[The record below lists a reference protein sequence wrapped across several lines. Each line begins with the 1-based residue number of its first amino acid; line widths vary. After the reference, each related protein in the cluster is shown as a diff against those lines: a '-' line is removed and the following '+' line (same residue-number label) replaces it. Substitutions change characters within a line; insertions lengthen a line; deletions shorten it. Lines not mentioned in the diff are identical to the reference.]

1 MVAQLAAERGWSAIG
16 ENEWKEITLALPG
29 VSAGTVEDAGLL
41 VAQPWRGVKQRN
53 FDELEHSLHELTE
66 AYAARPDLRQFIRR
80 QVIEAKDHARWAS
93 RSKRVEEGKREA
105 KVEMVAWMLVWLDD
119 PAMFAAWAER
129 RRAVLDAT

>member
-1 MVAQLAAERGWSAIG
+1 MAAERGWSSIG

-29 VSAGTVEDAGLL
+29 MSAGTVEDAGLP

-66 AYAARPDLRQFIRR
+66 AYAARPDLRQFIRL

-93 RSKRVEEGKREA
+93 RSQRVEEEKRQA
-105 KVEMVAWMLVWLDD
+105 KAEMVAWMLVWLDD
-119 PAMFAAWAER
+119 PAMFVAWAER
-129 RRAVLDAT
+129 RRAVLDQVDPA